1 MKVSSIFTEFPHDES
16 FSKLTASQKED
27 AVITHV
33 PPWISEVLSIFDP
46 DGVIW
51 GSDWP
56 VCKMGFEKLY
66 PAGEFSAWETW
77 RILAT
82 VVMLK
87 LSRDK
92 DAIEKL
98 FSGNTARVYKLS

>member
-1 MKVSSIFTEFPHDES
+1 MKVSGIFAELPHNES

-27 AVITHV
+27 AVIAHV
-33 PPWISEVLSIFDP
+33 TPWISEVLSIFGP
-46 DGVIW
+46 DRVIW

-56 VCKMGFEKLY
+56 VCKMGFEKIY

-77 RILAT
+77 RVLAT
-82 VVMLK
+82 KVMLK
-87 LSRDK
+87 LSQDK
-92 DAIEKL
+92 DAMEKL